1 MKAGSNANGRTT
13 PERRNTSNG
22 SLRRQSPGGA
32 ENLSR
37 SSSTGLSSRKTS
49 SSLFGS
55 MLSNGASS
63 ILKHAK
69 GSSRSF
75 DGGSRSL
82 ERSKVYSSGIGIAV
96 SLNKNN
102 DSSRSNE
109 TDSMSKGSPDGKST
123 ENEKSD
129 NSDYVS
135 GLLYD
140 MLQKEVIS
148 LRKACHE
155 KDQSLKDKDDAI
167 EVQKR
172 KVKVFFFFLA
182 IYSGLMHTPPP
193 PSSQYIYIAILSFLS
208 LIILKFYQMLARKVD
223 TLNKAMEVEAKKM
236 RREIAT
242 MEKEVAALRVD
253 KEHELRTRRLTTSKG
268 SLNSSQVLPGR

>member
-37 SSSTGLSSRKTS
+37 SSSNGLSSRKTS

-172 KVKVFFFFLA
+172 KAKIFLFFFGHL
-182 IYSGLMHTPPP
+182 
-193 PSSQYIYIAILSFLS
+193 
-208 LIILKFYQMLARKVD
+208 
-223 TLNKAMEVEAKKM
+223 
-236 RREIAT
+236 
-242 MEKEVAALRVD
+242 
-253 KEHELRTRRLTTSKG
+253 
-268 SLNSSQVLPGR
+268 